1 MYIVKINLYMCFY
14 VVYGLKLIVY
24 VKYKNLC
31 WNKIKLNKFKIEG
44 SMLVIYIIIEIC
56 FVGVFN
62 CIIM

>member
-1 MYIVKINLYMCFY
+1 MCFY